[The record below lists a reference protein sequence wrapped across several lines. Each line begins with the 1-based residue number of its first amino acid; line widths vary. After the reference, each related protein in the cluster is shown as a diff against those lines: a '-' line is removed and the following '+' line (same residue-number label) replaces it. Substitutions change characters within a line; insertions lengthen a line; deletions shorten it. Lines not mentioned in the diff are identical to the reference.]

1 MRINGVVYTSL
12 TAMQGVVREDVV
24 AFLTEWYD
32 SQAYVNGHTSGSTGV
47 PKPVALLKSDMQASA
62 RLTNSYLGIDAQST
76 LLLCL
81 SSSYIAGKM
90 MIVRAIEAGA
100 ELIVV
105 PPSSTPINH
114 LRQPIT
120 MAAMVPM
127 QVSETLSMPDGVR
140 LMSQI
145 ANLLVGG
152 SPVSEELEQKLM
164 ALPNN
169 IYVTYGMTETVSH
182 VALRCI
188 GETYYTAIGDVT
200 FHIDNRC
207 CLVVDAP
214 QLSGKQFVTNDMVEL
229 VGERQF
235 KWLGRYDNVIMS
247 GGLKFCAEQLERKI
261 ASIISHRYYI
271 TAADDE
277 RLGQHIVL
285 VIESAPYDD
294 AQMQQLKS
302 AMSDLLDR
310 YEYPREIRF
319 VAQLQETGSGK
330 IKRM

>member
-1 MRINGVVYTSL
+1 M
-12 TAMQGVVREDVV
+12 
-24 AFLTEWYD
+24 
-32 SQAYVNGHTSGSTGV
+32 
-47 PKPVALLKSDMQASA
+47 
-62 RLTNSYLGIDAQST
+62 
-76 LLLCL
+76 
-81 SSSYIAGKM
+81 
-90 MIVRAIEAGA
+90 
-100 ELIVV
+100 
-105 PPSSTPINH
+105 
-114 LRQPIT
+114 
-120 MAAMVPM
+120 
-127 QVSETLSMPDGVR
+127 
-140 LMSQI
+140 
-145 ANLLVGG
+145 
-152 SPVSEELEQKLM
+152 
-164 ALPNN
+164 
-169 IYVTYGMTETVSH
+169 
-182 VALRCI
+182 
-188 GETYYTAIGDVT
+188 
-200 FHIDNRC
+200 
-207 CLVVDAP
+207 VDAP
-214 QLSGKQFVTNDMVEL
+214 QLSGNQFVTNDVVEL